1 MEKNSLPAPFLSRIQ
16 QQLGAEAPLFLQSLA
31 LTSETSIR
39 LNPFKGAE
47 IAGEAVPWCAQ
58 GLYLPERPSFVADPL
73 YHAGAY
79 YVQEAS
85 SMMIG
90 MTIDEQGD
98 TNKEGRPLRI
108 LDLCA
113 APGGKSSLLA
123 GAMPPGSLL
132 ISNEVIASRAA
143 ILAENMAR
151 WGHPGVIVTQNDP
164 KDFAF
169 LEGFFDLV
177 VVDAPCSGEGMFRKD
192 PAAIAE
198 WSPDNVENCAL
209 RQQRILRDIAPVVRP
224 GGMLVYSTCTF
235 APQED
240 EEMVSWLLSEL
251 GDDFELAPFA
261 LQEGWGWDSLRL
273 AGVKDAA
280 HRAWP
285 HRVRGEGLFI
295 CRFRRKGEGNEEQG
309 ITPVPRGFEGNKD
322 LRREERKKRKN
333 KEQGIKKGKGGSEE
347 WRELVAPFIADDPDL
362 HQELADDRVFLY
374 PKAVAEVMP
383 LLTGRLRMLRK
394 GVLAGKLHR
403 KGLAPAH
410 ELALSSLLSETVP
423 RCALEK
429 EAALRYLQKE
439 DLPAADFHLPA
450 THLPTA
456 NWLLPTYQNIPLGWA
471 KLVGP
476 RLKNQLPVNWRI
488 RRL

>member
-1 MEKNSLPAPFLSRIQ
+1 ME
-16 QQLGAEAPLFLQSLA
+16 
-31 LTSETSIR
+31 
-39 LNPFKGAE
+39 
-47 IAGEAVPWCAQ
+47 GEVIPWHEH
-58 GLYLPERPSFVADPL
+58 GLYLPERPSFVGDPL

-90 MTIDEQGD
+90 KGMTIDEQGV
-98 TNKEGRPLRI
+98 TNKEVQPLRI

-113 APGGKSSLLA
+113 APGGKSTLLA
-123 GAMPPGSLL
+123 GAMPSGSLL

-151 WGHPGVIVTQNDP
+151 WGHPEVIVTNNDP

-169 LEGFFDLV
+169 LDDFFDLV

-198 WSPDNVENCAL
+198 WSLDNVANCAL
-209 RQQRILRDIAPVVRP
+209 RQQRILRDIAPVVKP

-235 APQED
+235 APEED
-240 EEMVSWLLSEL
+240 ENMISWLLDEL
-251 GDDFELAPFA
+251 GAEFEIAPFA
-261 LQEGWGWDSLRL
+261 LEESWGWDSLTL
-273 AGVKDAA
+273 GGVKDAA

-295 CRFRRKGEGNEEQG
+295 CRFRRKGEARGGRGEEIDEHG
-309 ITPVPRGFEGNKD
+309 MTNKEF
-322 LRREERKKRKN
+322 RREKKKRKN
-333 KEQGIKKGKGGSEE
+333 KKQETRKENEGFGE
-347 WRELVAPFIADDPDL
+347 WRDHISPFIIEETDL
-362 HQELADDRVFLY
+362 HLELADDMVFLH
-374 PKAVAEVMP
+374 PKAVAAAIP
-383 LLTGRLRMLRK
+383 LLKGRLRMLRK

-423 RCALEK
+423 RCALDK
-429 EAALRYLQKE
+429 DAALRYLQKE
-439 DLPAADFHLPA
+439 DLSTANFPLPAAN
-450 THLPTA
+450 LPTA
-456 NWLLPTYQNIPLGWA
+456 NWLVPTYQGIPLGWA
-471 KLVGP
+471 KLVGAK
-476 RLKNQLPVNWRI
+476 LKNQLPVNWRI